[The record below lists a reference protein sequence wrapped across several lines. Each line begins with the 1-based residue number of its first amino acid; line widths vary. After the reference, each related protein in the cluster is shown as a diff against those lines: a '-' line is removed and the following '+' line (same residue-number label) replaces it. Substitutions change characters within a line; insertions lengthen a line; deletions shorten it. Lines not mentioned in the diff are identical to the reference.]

1 MNTEEKII
9 ADMLHIHL
17 GDISS
22 KNELDTCLGQG
33 QSLAIDTIVNAANPT
48 LMGSNQGVDC
58 AIHKAVD
65 EILGYPGAFNEKI
78 CSELDSLSEKEA
90 TNNRTS
96 ARIRCPRG
104 KAVMTKGYG
113 FCDYIIHVVG
123 SRYDGR
129 TSANLNLLK
138 SSAEFLGHAP
148 VHG

>member
-90 TNNRTS
+90 TNNRIS
-96 ARIRCPRG
+96 ARIWCHEV
-104 KAVMTKGYG
+104 K
-113 FCDYIIHVVG
+113 
-123 SRYDGR
+123 
-129 TSANLNLLK
+129 L
-138 SSAEFLGHAP
+138 
-148 VHG
+148 